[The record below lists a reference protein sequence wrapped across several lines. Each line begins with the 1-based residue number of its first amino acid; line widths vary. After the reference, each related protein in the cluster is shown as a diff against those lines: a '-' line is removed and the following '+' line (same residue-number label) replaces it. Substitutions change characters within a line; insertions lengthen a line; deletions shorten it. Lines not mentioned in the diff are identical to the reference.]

1 MGEIT
6 GASSSP
12 FDVELALSTA
22 RESPPPNNGNLP
34 ENIAVFWVQGVWFYA
49 CESDSGERKSN
60 GFFPRR
66 GKRIEMEN
74 WGCETEFGGMGKKDI
89 TGDDQSSVLRF
100 SHGI

>member
-1 MGEIT
+1 VGETT

-22 RESPPPNNGNLP
+22 RESPPPKSENLP
-34 ENIAVFWVQGVWFYA
+34 ENIAVFWVQGVWFFA

-60 GFFPRR
+60 GVFPRR
-66 GKRIEMEN
+66 GKRIETEN
-74 WGCETEFGGMGKKDI
+74 WGCEREFGGMRKKDI
-89 TGDDQSSVLRF
+89 TGDDQSSMLRF